1 MKKSLK
7 LLSILLVI
15 CLALAFVAACDKQG
29 EPCTSHVDANSDGI
43 CDKCGAKV
51 DTDVPSEPVDY
62 VSQLKLDM
70 NSSTKKQEVTV
81 KNYVDGDTTHFNV
94 PKSVSETGVLKAR
107 YLAINTPE
115 STGRIEDYGHTAS
128 RFTKAKLKSAV
139 SIIVESDDNK
149 WNIDST
155 GSRFLV
161 WVWYKPA
168 EGAEYRNLNL
178 EILQEG
184 LAIASNTANNR
195 YGTTCT
201 KALDQ
206 AKKLK
211 LYVFSGVA
219 DPEVY
224 RGEAIEITLKELRT
238 NIEDYKDKVVAFE
251 GNSIRFYNNGV
262 YLQDYDAETD
272 MYYGIYCYYGFS
284 FGGVSVLALGNRV
297 RMVGSVQYY
306 ETGGTYQV
314 TDIKYDPFDD
324 STLSVV
330 SRGNPIG
337 SKEID
342 AATFTDGKVRVE
354 KEVLNEETGE
364 VEVQVES
371 RDFAELAM
379 NTLVEMKNLKIVG
392 VSTTTNEDSSNYGAM
407 TFTCQVDGKTVK
419 VRTVALKDADG
430 NLLTKEDFL
439 GKTINV
445 KGIVDFFGGD
455 YQIKVFSVGNIT
467 VVE

>member
-115 STGRIEDYGHTAS
+115 STGKIEDYGHTAS

-224 RGEAIEITLKELRT
+224 RGEATEITLKELRT

-364 VEVQVES
+364 VEVQVED

-419 VRTVALKDADG
+419 VRTVPLYDADG

>member
-115 STGRIEDYGHTAS
+115 STGKIEDYGHTAS

-330 SRGNPIG
+330 SRGNSIG

-419 VRTVALKDADG
+419 VRTVPLKDADG

>member
-1 MKKSLK
+1 M
-7 LLSILLVI
+7 
-15 CLALAFVAACDKQG
+15 
-29 EPCTSHVDANSDGI
+29 
-43 CDKCGAKV
+43 
-51 DTDVPSEPVDY
+51 
-62 VSQLKLDM
+62 
-70 NSSTKKQEVTV
+70 
-81 KNYVDGDTTHFNV
+81 

-115 STGRIEDYGHTAS
+115 STGKIEDYGHTAS

-364 VEVQVES
+364 VEVQVED

-419 VRTVALKDADG
+419 VRTVPLYDADG
-430 NLLTKEDFL
+430 NLLTKEDFF